1 MTTILHDPQ
10 FDIHPHR
17 GNLHSGWLPR
27 QDSATMRTYVERV
40 LGTERTALAPSVQA
54 LATYIE
60 DEAVV
65 RRLARDACAE
75 YLDAIDAHSPHI
87 GDVDTLLHCFN
98 TILTHAPCFID
109 GELVGLPFCAFMAG
123 IGRTVGGA
131 ALFRQPTVHLLTSNI
146 LNDWHD
152 FLDSP
157 ASNTGFRV
165 DGEQWLAPAVKER
178 YRFPLW
184 RKDAGGPPCWNSW
197 NAFLTRSFEDP
208 GQARPVA
215 DPASNQTVICPVDG
229 MRKMASGFA
238 DVHLADLLA
247 SPVPRQ
253 QALIDDYRLVDRF
266 TGGQV
271 FQAHLT
277 AYDFHRWWAPVNGEV
292 LFDPFTIPG
301 CFFNPPVLPGA
312 GGAATPTPSCQ
323 GHARGVIVIATEDH
337 GHVCCI
343 PLGMSAAS
351 SVVFDPG
358 MRRGATVRKG
368 QEMGMFK
375 QGGASCV
382 LLFER
387 LPGKELVFVDVDD
400 APAAHRPDA
409 SAGTDSQRMLA
420 GSRIGIW
427 CANK

>member
-60 DEAVV
+60 DEPIV

-165 DGEQWLAPAVKER
+165 DGEQWLTPAVKER
-178 YRFPLW
+178 YQFSLW
-184 RKDAGGPPCWNSW
+184 RKDAGAPPYWNSW
-197 NAFLTRSFEDP
+197 NAFLARSLEHP

-215 DPASNQTVICPVDG
+215 DPDSNQTVICPSDG
-229 MRKMASGFA
+229 ARRDAFQLP
-238 DVHLADLLA
+238 LADLLA

-253 QALIDDYRLVDRF
+253 QALIDDQRLVERF

-271 FQAHLT
+271 FQADLT
-277 AYDFHRWWAPVNGEV
+277 PYDFHRWCAPVSGEV

-301 CFFNPPVLPGA
+301 CFSNPP
-312 GGAATPTPSCQ
+312 AAPTRR

-375 QGGASCV
+375 QGGSSCV

-427 CANK
+427 CANR

>member
-1 MTTILHDPQ
+1 VTTVLHDAQ
-10 FDIHPHR
+10 FDLHPHP

-27 QDSATMRTYVERV
+27 HDSAGMRTYVERV
-40 LGTERTALAPSVQA
+40 LDAERTALAPSVQA

-60 DEAVV
+60 DNEVV

-87 GDVDTLLHCFN
+87 GDVDTLLHGFN

-146 LNDWHD
+146 LNDWHA

-157 ASNTGFRV
+157 ASNAGFRV

-178 YRFPLW
+178 YQFSLW
-184 RKDAGGPPCWNSW
+184 SRDAGAPPYWNSW
-197 NAFLTRSFEDP
+197 NAFLGRSPEHP

-215 DPASNQTVICPVDG
+215 DPDSNQTVVCPTDG
-229 MRKMASGFA
+229 ARKDAFQLP
-238 DVHLADLLA
+238 LADLLA

-253 QALIDDYRLVDRF
+253 QSLIDEQRLVERF
-266 TGGQV
+266 TGGLV
-271 FQAHLT
+271 FHADLT
-277 AYDFHRWWAPVNGEV
+277 PYDFHRWWAPVNGEV

-301 CFFNPPVLPGA
+301 CFSNLS
-312 GGAATPTPSCQ
+312 AAPTCQ
-323 GHARGVIVIATEDH
+323 GHARGVIVIRTEDH

-343 PLGMSAAS
+343 PLGMNAAS
-351 SVVFDPG
+351 SVVFDSR
-358 MRRGATVRKG
+358 MRRGARVRKG
-368 QEMGMFK
+368 QEMGTFR
-375 QGGASCV
+375 QGGSSFV
-382 LLFER
+382 LLFEKQA
-387 LPGKELVFVDVDD
+387 GKELVFVD
-400 APAAHRPDA
+400 AER
-409 SAGTDSQRMLA
+409 TLI
-420 GSRIGIW
+420 GSRIGAW
-427 CANK
+427 CAKG